1 MSAYLKAMRSPF
13 LAGSIVPV
21 LLGAAYAFTY
31 KAFIF
36 SYFLITVLGV
46 AALHLAAN
54 ILNDYYD
61 ARGSDAIN
69 VRLTPFS
76 GGSRVI
82 QEKGL
87 APGLMLAFALVL
99 FAVGMASG
107 IWLVIL
113 GRPLV
118 LVIGLLGLAAG
129 WTYSAPPFQLMARGW
144 GEIVIFFAFGP
155 LVTLGTYY
163 VMTGALD
170 WPAFALG
177 FPQGFLIM
185 GVIWINQFPDYEA
198 DLEAGKRNL
207 VVRWGREVSRVLY
220 CVIMLMSFCSILFLA
235 GAVGLPI
242 FIVIAFAAFPLAY
255 KAMRILWREYL
266 SHERVVPAQALTIQT
281 LIVQGLLICVGLV
294 LGRFFSA

>member
-1 MSAYLKAMRSPF
+1 
-13 LAGSIVPV
+13 
-21 LLGAAYAFTY
+21 
-31 KAFIF
+31 
-36 SYFLITVLGV
+36 
-46 AALHLAAN
+46 
-54 ILNDYYD
+54 
-61 ARGSDAIN
+61 
-69 VRLTPFS
+69 
-76 GGSRVI
+76 
-82 QEKGL
+82 
-87 APGLMLAFALVL
+87 
-99 FAVGMASG
+99 
-107 IWLVIL
+107 
-113 GRPLV
+113 
-118 LVIGLLGLAAG
+118 
-129 WTYSAPPFQLMARGW
+129 MARGW